1 MSDQHFSRAIILQ
14 VPILPMKLSS
24 KLNRATRTSL
34 ACLAAVAALA
44 IARHHAPDEASN
56 HPRAHRGDAATRPG
70 GMMVFR
76 ASPTYGSR
84 AARCIII
91 ARCGVLPG
99 HRCRGPGQEDVPPP
113 YRYNADGP
121 RSPQRHRLLGRDDL
135 IGQAARNLMS
145 ALPSKE
151 FGTVAIRLRSR
162 VV

>member
-1 MSDQHFSRAIILQ
+1 MSDQHFSKAIILQ

-76 ASPTYGSR
+76 GEPNLWF
-84 AARCIII
+84 AR
-91 ARCGVLPG
+91 G
-99 HRCRGPGQEDVPPP
+99 
-113 YRYNADGP
+113 
-121 RSPQRHRLLGRDDL
+121 
-135 IGQAARNLMS
+135 
-145 ALPSKE
+145 
-151 FGTVAIRLRSR
+151 
-162 VV
+162 